1 MKQIA
6 GAFIIALLG
15 MAPSAM
21 AQTSVDQF
29 ELSIKAENETAQK
42 ALVNLATTFTMLSPR
57 TSGLRKASRIEFM
70 SGTGLITD
78 NQPTEKL
85 ISGITPPLGDSVAQL
100 TNMGTPCHVSRLRFT
115 NLDVMLAVHDAAE
128 ADAQGVYRCFVAALW
143 LYHTGDNETTNMDNW
158 RLPYVRLLGSVSS
171 GRPAFAGFGSEEN

>member
-6 GAFIIALLG
+6 VALIIALFG
-15 MAPSAM
+15 MASAAT
-21 AQTSVDQF
+21 AQTPGDQF
-29 ELSIKAENETAQK
+29 DISIKAENESAQR

-78 NQPTEKL
+78 TQPTDKL
-85 ISGITPPLGDSVAQL
+85 ISGITPPLGESVAQL
-100 TNMGTPCHVSRLRFT
+100 TNMGTPCHVSRLRYT
-115 NLDVMLAVHDAAE
+115 NLDVMLAVHDAGE

-143 LYHTGDNETTNMDNW
+143 LYHTGDDESTNMDNW